1 MTLTDWP
8 RWIVRWRDTWLQAPV
23 SLAHPDGRAWERKEI
38 GDRGEELAARWLR
51 TEGRCR
57 VLYRNFRAPDGGEVD
72 IVCRHGDVLVFA
84 EVKTRTSTA
93 WGRPADAVT
102 RDKEEL
108 IVRGAHEWMR
118 LLHWPQIAFR
128 FDIVEVLLIPG
139 EKPHLNWLQA
149 AFTLPERLRW

>member
-57 VLYRNFRAPDGGEVD
+57 VLYRNFRAPDGGV
-72 IVCRHGDVLVFA
+72 
-84 EVKTRTSTA
+84 
-93 WGRPADAVT
+93 
-102 RDKEEL
+102 
-108 IVRGAHEWMR
+108 
-118 LLHWPQIAFR
+118 
-128 FDIVEVLLIPG
+128 
-139 EKPHLNWLQA
+139 
-149 AFTLPERLRW
+149 